1 MRAGFVLFASDDSH
15 EGQSDA
21 RAYIRAHGFT
31 ADDVRLI
38 KRDGQTLVIDKG
50 DAGWRAKHDP
60 KATWWQNA

>member
-1 MRAGFVLFASDDSH
+1 MRAGFVLFASDDSA

-38 KRDGQTLVIDKG
+38 KKDGQTLVIDKG
-50 DAGWRAKHDP
+50 EAGWRAKPDQ
-60 KATWWQNA
+60 KAM